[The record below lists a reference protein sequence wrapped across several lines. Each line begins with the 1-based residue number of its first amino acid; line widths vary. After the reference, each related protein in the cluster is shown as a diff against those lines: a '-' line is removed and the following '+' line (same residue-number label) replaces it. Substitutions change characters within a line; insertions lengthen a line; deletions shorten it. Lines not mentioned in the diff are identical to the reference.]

1 MQTVKRNPSLASKE
15 LPRNRGGF
23 ASQGKWT
30 PMLSGATKQISIS
43 PETGGSPDD
52 LLRAIIDACVSNV
65 AVLDESG
72 SIIYASKAWSLL
84 EHNSKPQADRHN
96 KALPYFESYGRL
108 SESDLDEE
116 SNITLADDLEGI
128 LSGEVKEFHRKYYLR
143 SLTEQRPFAMHAARL
158 NLPPSTF
165 RVLITREE
173 IPAVEEGFRNSKERL
188 LELLG
193 TRILAWEGE
202 AEGQRFNYV
211 SEQATEMLGYPVSSW
226 YEPDFLT
233 SHVHVDDL
241 HVVMAAYQKQT
252 DIMEHFD
259 LTFRMWAS
267 DGRLVWVQN
276 LISIVS
282 RDPGKTKL
290 HGFMIDISERKR
302 AEQAL
307 KDLAGRLIV
316 AQEEERR
323 RVARELHDDFNQR
336 MALLSIELEQ
346 LGKKIEKP
354 LELRKTVQLLQDQAN
369 ELSAEIHRLSYKL
382 HPAKLDHLGLLAAV
396 KSLCTEITQ
405 SGKLKVD
412 FRHAGFPGELNKDV
426 TLCVF
431 RIAQEGLRNCVK
443 HSGADSV
450 EVMLTKTRSAVRLLV
465 SDNGCGFNTKS
476 GLMEKGLGFINM
488 KERLNFLGGEMTVY
502 SQPKCGTRI
511 NVSVPLSR
519 KN

>member
-1 MQTVKRNPSLASKE
+1 
-15 LPRNRGGF
+15 
-23 ASQGKWT
+23 
-30 PMLSGATKQISIS
+30 MLSTAAKQTPVSTD
-43 PETGGSPDD
+43 TGDSPDD
-52 LLRAIIDACVSNV
+52 LLWAIIDACVSNV

-72 SIIYASKAWSLL
+72 SIIYASKAWGLL
-84 EHNSKPQADRHN
+84 EHSSKPQADRHD
-96 KALPYFESYGRL
+96 KALAGFENCERF
-108 SESDLDEE
+108 SESGLDEE
-116 SNITLADDLEGI
+116 PNITLADDLKRI
-128 LSGEVKEFHRKYYLR
+128 LSGQVKEFHQKYYLR
-143 SLTEQRPFAMHAARL
+143 SLTERRPFAMHAARL

-165 RVLITREE
+165 RVLITYEE
-173 IPAVEEGFRNSKERL
+173 LSAVQEDFRNSKERL

-202 AEGQRFNYV
+202 VEGQRFNYV

-346 LGKKIEKP
+346 LGEKIEKP
-354 LELRKTVQLLQDQAN
+354 LELRKTVQSILDQAN
-369 ELSAEIHRLSYKL
+369 ELSEEIHRLSYKL
-382 HPAKLDHLGLLAAV
+382 HPSKLDHLGLLAAV
-396 KSLCTEITQ
+396 KSLCRDLTQ
-405 SGKLKVD
+405 SGKLQVD
-412 FRHAGFPGELNKDV
+412 FHQAGFPGELDKDI

-431 RIAQEGLRNCVK
+431 RIAQEGLHNCVK

-450 EVMLTKTRSAVRLLV
+450 KVLLRKTRSAVRLSV
-465 SDNGCGFNTKS
+465 SDNGCGFNIKS
-476 GLMEKGLGFINM
+476 DLMEKGLGFINM
-488 KERLNFLGGEMTVY
+488 KERLHLVGGEMTVN
-502 SQPKCGTRI
+502 SEPHRGTRI
-511 NVSVPLSR
+511 EVSVPLR
-519 KN
+519 LNR

>member
-1 MQTVKRNPSLASKE
+1 
-15 LPRNRGGF
+15 
-23 ASQGKWT
+23 
-30 PMLSGATKQISIS
+30 MLSIAAKQTPVST
-43 PETGGSPDD
+43 ETSGSPDD

-72 SIIYASKAWSLL
+72 SIIYASKAWNPLDHS
-84 EHNSKPQADRHN
+84 SKPQADRHD
-96 KALPYFESYGRL
+96 KALAGFENCERF
-108 SESDLDEE
+108 SESGLDEE
-116 SNITLADDLEGI
+116 PNVTLADDLKGI
-128 LSGEVKEFHRKYYLR
+128 LSGKVKEFHRQYYFR
-143 SLTEQRPFAMHAARL
+143 SLKDRRPFAMHAARL

-165 RVLITREE
+165 RVLITHEE
-173 IPAVEEGFRNSKERL
+173 LPVQEEFKNSKERL

-202 AEGQRFNYV
+202 VEGQRFDYV
-211 SEQATEMLGYPVSSW
+211 SEQAIEMLGYPLSSW
-226 YEPDFLT
+226 SEPNFLA
-233 SHVHVDDL
+233 SHVHADDL
-241 HVVMAAYQKQT
+241 HLVMAAYQKQT

-276 LISIVS
+276 LISVVS
-282 RDPGKTKL
+282 RDPGKTRL

-307 KDLAGRLIV
+307 KDLAGRLIA

-346 LGKKIEKP
+346 LGEKIEKP
-354 LELRKTVQLLQDQAN
+354 LELRKTVQSILDQAN

-382 HPAKLDHLGLLAAV
+382 HPSQLDHLGLLAAV
-396 KSLCTEITQ
+396 KSLCRDLTQ
-405 SGKLKVD
+405 TGKLKVD
-412 FRHAGFPGELNKDV
+412 FHQAGFPGELDKDI

-431 RIAQEGLRNCVK
+431 RIAQESLRNCVK

-450 EVMLTKTRSAVRLLV
+450 KVLLTKTRSAVRLSV

-488 KERLNFLGGEMTVY
+488 KERLHPLGGEMTVY
-502 SQPKCGTRI
+502 SRPQGGTRI
-511 NVSVPLSR
+511 KVSVPLSL

>member
-1 MQTVKRNPSLASKE
+1 
-15 LPRNRGGF
+15 
-23 ASQGKWT
+23 
-30 PMLSGATKQISIS
+30 MLSTAAKQTPVST
-43 PETGGSPDD
+43 ETSGSPDD
-52 LLRAIIDACVSNV
+52 LLWAIIDACVSNV

-72 SIIYASKAWSLL
+72 SIIYASKAWNPV
-84 EHNSKPQADRHN
+84 EHSSKPQADRHD
-96 KALPYFESYGRL
+96 KALAGFENCERF
-108 SESDLDEE
+108 SESGLDEE
-116 SNITLADDLEGI
+116 PNITLADDLKGI
-128 LSGEVKEFHRKYYLR
+128 LSGEVKEFHRKYYFRL
-143 SLTEQRPFAMHAARL
+143 LKERPFAMHAARL

-165 RVLITREE
+165 RVLITHEE
-173 IPAVEEGFRNSKERL
+173 LPEVEQDFRNSKERL

-202 AEGQRFNYV
+202 VEGQRFHYV
-211 SEQATEMLGYPVSSW
+211 SEQAIEMLGYPVSSW
-226 YEPDFLT
+226 SEPDFLA
-233 SHVHVDDL
+233 SHVHADDL
-241 HVVMAAYQKQT
+241 HLVMAAYQKQT
-252 DIMEHFD
+252 NILEHFD

-276 LISIVS
+276 LISVVS
-282 RDPGKTKL
+282 RDPGKTRL

-307 KDLAGRLIV
+307 KDLAGRLIA

-354 LELRKTVQLLQDQAN
+354 LELRKTVQSLQDQAN

-405 SGKLKVD
+405 SGKLKVN
-412 FRHAGFPGELNKDV
+412 FHQTGFPSELDKDI

-450 EVMLTKTRSAVRLLV
+450 EVILTKTQSAVRLLV

-488 KERLNFLGGEMTVY
+488 KERLHFLGGEMTVY
-502 SQPKCGTRI
+502 SQPRGGTRI
-511 NVSVPLSR
+511 KVSVPLRLTKTNSPNSDTR
-519 KN
+519 LF

>member
-1 MQTVKRNPSLASKE
+1 
-15 LPRNRGGF
+15 
-23 ASQGKWT
+23 
-30 PMLSGATKQISIS
+30 MLSTAAKQTPIST
-43 PETGGSPDD
+43 ETGDAPDD
-52 LLRAIIDACVSNV
+52 LLGAIIDACVSNV

-72 SIIYASKAWSLL
+72 SIIYASKAWNLL
-84 EHNSKPQADRHN
+84 EHSSTPQAGRHD
-96 KALPYFESYGRL
+96 KALAGFENFERF
-108 SESDLDEE
+108 SESGLDEE
-116 SNITLADDLEGI
+116 RITLADDLAGI
-128 LSGEVKEFHRKYYLR
+128 LSGEVKEFHQKYYLR
-143 SLTEQRPFAMHAARL
+143 SLTERRPFSMHAARL

-165 RVLITREE
+165 RVLITHEQLPVVQEE
-173 IPAVEEGFRNSKERL
+173 FRNSKERL

-202 AEGQRFNYV
+202 VEGQRFHYV
-211 SEQATEMLGYPVSSW
+211 SEQAIEMLGYPVSSW
-226 YEPDFLT
+226 SEPDFLS
-233 SHVHVDDL
+233 SHVHADDL
-241 HVVMAAYQKQT
+241 HLVMAAYQKQT
-252 DIMEHFD
+252 EIMEHFD

-276 LISIVS
+276 LISVVS
-282 RDPGKTKL
+282 RDPGETRL

-307 KDLAGRLIV
+307 KDLAGRLIA

-346 LGKKIEKP
+346 LGEKIEKP
-354 LELRKTVQLLQDQAN
+354 LELRETVQLILDQAN
-369 ELSAEIHRLSYKL
+369 ELSGEIHRLSYKL
-382 HPAKLDHLGLLAAV
+382 HPSQLDHLGLFTAV
-396 KSLCTEITQ
+396 KSLCRDLTQ
-405 SGKLKVD
+405 TGKLKVD
-412 FRHAGFPGELNKDV
+412 FHQAGFPGELDKDI

-450 EVMLTKTRSAVRLLV
+450 KVMLTKTRSAVRLLV

-488 KERLNFLGGEMTVY
+488 KERLHLLGGEMTVN
-502 SQPKCGTRI
+502 SEPHRGTRI
-511 NVSVPLSR
+511 KVSVPLSL

>member
-1 MQTVKRNPSLASKE
+1 
-15 LPRNRGGF
+15 
-23 ASQGKWT
+23 
-30 PMLSGATKQISIS
+30 MLSSAAKQTSVRTD
-43 PETGGSPDD
+43 TGGSPDD

-84 EHNSKPQADRHN
+84 EHNSETQANRYN
-96 KALPYFESYGRL
+96 KALPYFASCERL
-108 SESDLDEE
+108 SESGLDEE
-116 SNITLADDLEGI
+116 PNITLADDLEGI
-128 LSGEVKEFHRKYYLR
+128 LSGEVKEFHRKYYFRL
-143 SLTEQRPFAMHAARL
+143 LTEQRPFAMHAARL

-165 RVLITREE
+165 RVLITHEE
-173 IPAVEEGFRNSKERL
+173 LPVIQEEFKNSKERL

-193 TRILAWEGE
+193 TKILAWEGE
-202 AEGQRFNYV
+202 VEGQRFHYV
-211 SEQATEMLGYPVSSW
+211 SEQAIEMLGYPVSSW
-226 YEPDFLT
+226 SEPDFLA
-233 SHVHVDDL
+233 SHVHADDL
-241 HVVMAAYQKQT
+241 HLVMAAYQKQT
-252 DIMEHFD
+252 NIMEHFD

-276 LISIVS
+276 LISVVS
-282 RDPGKTKL
+282 RDPGKTRL

-307 KDLAGRLIV
+307 KDVAGRLIV

-336 MALLSIELEQ
+336 MALLSLELEQ
-346 LGKKIEKP
+346 LGKRIEKP
-354 LELRKTVQLLQDQAN
+354 LELRKTVQSLQDQAN

-405 SGKLKVD
+405 SGKLKVN
-412 FRHAGFPGELNKDV
+412 FRQAGFPSELDKDI
-426 TLCVF
+426 TLCIF

-488 KERLNFLGGEMTVY
+488 KERLHFLGGEMTVY
-502 SQPKCGTRI
+502 SQPQGGTRI
-511 NVSVPLSR
+511 KVSVPLRLTKTNSPNSDIR
-519 KN
+519 TL

>member
-1 MQTVKRNPSLASKE
+1 
-15 LPRNRGGF
+15 
-23 ASQGKWT
+23 
-30 PMLSGATKQISIS
+30 
-43 PETGGSPDD
+43 
-52 LLRAIIDACVSNV
+52 
-65 AVLDESG
+65 
-72 SIIYASKAWSLL
+72 
-84 EHNSKPQADRHN
+84 
-96 KALPYFESYGRL
+96 
-108 SESDLDEE
+108 
-116 SNITLADDLEGI
+116 
-128 LSGEVKEFHRKYYLR
+128 
-143 SLTEQRPFAMHAARL
+143 MHAARL

-165 RVLITREE
+165 RVLITYEE
-173 IPAVEEGFRNSKERL
+173 LSAVEEDFRNSKERL

-202 AEGQRFNYV
+202 VEGQRFNYV

-241 HVVMAAYQKQT
+241 HLVMAAYQKQT

-346 LGKKIEKP
+346 LGEKIEQP
-354 LELRKTVQLLQDQAN
+354 LELRKTVQSILDQAN

-382 HPAKLDHLGLLAAV
+382 HPSKLDHLGLLAAV
-396 KSLCTEITQ
+396 KSLCRDLTQ

-412 FRHAGFPGELNKDV
+412 FHQAGFPGDLDKDI

-431 RIAQEGLRNCVK
+431 RIAQEGLHNCVK

-450 EVMLTKTRSAVRLLV
+450 KVLLRKTRSAVRLSV
-465 SDNGCGFNTKS
+465 SDNGCGFNIKS
-476 GLMEKGLGFINM
+476 DLMEKGLGFINM
-488 KERLNFLGGEMTVY
+488 KERLHLVGGEMTVN
-502 SQPKCGTRI
+502 SEPHRGTRI
-511 NVSVPLSR
+511 EVSVPLRLNS
-519 KN
+519 

>member
-1 MQTVKRNPSLASKE
+1 
-15 LPRNRGGF
+15 
-23 ASQGKWT
+23 
-30 PMLSGATKQISIS
+30 MLSSAARQTSVRTD
-43 PETGGSPDD
+43 TGGSPDN
-52 LLRAIIDACVSNV
+52 LLRAIIDACISNV

-84 EHNSKPQADRHN
+84 EHSSKPQADRHD
-96 KALPYFESYGRL
+96 KALAGFENCERF
-108 SESDLDEE
+108 SESGLDEE
-116 SNITLADDLEGI
+116 PNITLADDLKGV
-128 LSGEVKEFHRKYYLR
+128 LSGAVKEFHQKYYFR
-143 SLTEQRPFAMHAARL
+143 SLTERRPFGMHAARL

-165 RVLITREE
+165 RILITHEE
-173 IPAVEEGFRNSKERL
+173 LPAVQEDFNSKERL

-202 AEGQRFNYV
+202 VEGQRFHYV
-211 SEQATEMLGYPVSSW
+211 SEQAVEMLGYPVSSW
-226 YEPDFLT
+226 SEPDFLA
-233 SHVHVDDL
+233 SHVHADDL
-241 HVVMAAYQKQT
+241 HLVMAAYQKQT
-252 DIMEHFD
+252 GIMEYFD

-276 LISIVS
+276 LISVVS

-307 KDLAGRLIV
+307 KDLAGRLIA

-346 LGKKIEKP
+346 LGEKIEKP
-354 LELRKTVQLLQDQAN
+354 LELRETVQLILDQAN
-369 ELSAEIHRLSYKL
+369 ELSGEIHRLSYKL
-382 HPAKLDHLGLLAAV
+382 HPSQLDHLGLFTAV
-396 KSLCTEITQ
+396 KSLCRDLTQ
-405 SGKLKVD
+405 TGKLKVD
-412 FRHAGFPGELNKDV
+412 FHQAGFPGELDKDI

-450 EVMLTKTRSAVRLLV
+450 KVLLRKTRSAVRLSV
-465 SDNGCGFNTKS
+465 SDNGCGFNIKS
-476 GLMEKGLGFINM
+476 DLMEKGLGFINM
-488 KERLNFLGGEMTVY
+488 KERLHLVGGEMTVN
-502 SQPKCGTRI
+502 SEPHRGTRI
-511 NVSVPLSR
+511 EVSVPLR
-519 KN
+519 LNN

>member
-1 MQTVKRNPSLASKE
+1 
-15 LPRNRGGF
+15 
-23 ASQGKWT
+23 
-30 PMLSGATKQISIS
+30 MLSSAAKQTSVRTD
-43 PETGGSPDD
+43 TGGSPDD

-84 EHNSKPQADRHN
+84 EHSSKPQADRHDR
-96 KALPYFESYGRL
+96 ALANFESCERFN
-108 SESDLDEE
+108 ESGLDEE
-116 SNITLADDLEGI
+116 PGITLADDLGGI
-128 LSGEVKEFHRKYYLR
+128 LSGAVKEFHQKYYFR
-143 SLTEQRPFAMHAARL
+143 SLTERRPFGMHAARL

-165 RVLITREE
+165 RVLITHEKLPPVQE
-173 IPAVEEGFRNSKERL
+173 DFKNSKERL

-202 AEGQRFNYV
+202 VEGQRFHYV
-211 SEQATEMLGYPVSSW
+211 SEQAVEMLGYPVSSW
-226 YEPDFLT
+226 VEPDFLA
-233 SHVHVDDL
+233 SHVHADDL
-241 HVVMAAYQKQT
+241 HLVMAAYQKQT
-252 DIMEHFD
+252 DILEYFD

-276 LISIVS
+276 LISVVS

-307 KDLAGRLIV
+307 KDLAGRLIA

-336 MALLSIELEQ
+336 MALLSLELEQ
-346 LGKKIEKP
+346 LGEKIEKP
-354 LELRKTVQLLQDQAN
+354 LELRKTVQSLLKQAN
-369 ELSAEIHRLSYKL
+369 ELSAEIHGLSYKL
-382 HPAKLDHLGLLAAV
+382 HPSKLDHLGLLAAV
-396 KSLCTEITQ
+396 KSLCRDLSQ
-405 SGKLKVD
+405 SGKLKVN
-412 FRHAGFPGELNKDV
+412 FHQVGFPVELDKDI

-450 EVMLTKTRSAVRLLV
+450 KVLLRKTRSAVRLLV

-476 GLMEKGLGFINM
+476 DLMEKGLGFINM
-488 KERLNFLGGEMTVY
+488 KERLHLLGGEMIVN
-502 SQPKCGTRI
+502 SEPHRGTRI
-511 NVSVPLSR
+511 EVSVPVKAEQLIPLIPNTR
-519 KN
+519 AL

>member
-1 MQTVKRNPSLASKE
+1 
-15 LPRNRGGF
+15 
-23 ASQGKWT
+23 
-30 PMLSGATKQISIS
+30 MLSSAVQQTLVQT
-43 PETGGSPDD
+43 ETAGSPDD

-84 EHNSKPQADRHN
+84 EHGSKPRADGHD
-96 KALPYFESYGRL
+96 KALSYLESCRRFG
-108 SESDLDEE
+108 ESGLGEDT
-116 SNITLADDLEGI
+116 NITLADDLEGI
-128 LSGEVKEFHRKYYLR
+128 LSGEVREFHRKYYGG
-143 SLTEQRPFAMHAARL
+143 SLTERRPFAMHAARL

-165 RVLITREE
+165 RVLITHEE
-173 IPAVEEGFRNSKERL
+173 PPAVQKDFRNNNARL

-202 AEGQRFNYV
+202 VEGQRFTDV
-211 SEQATEMLGYPVSSW
+211 SEQAIEMLGYPVSSW
-226 YEPDFLT
+226 YEPDFLA
-233 SHVHVDDL
+233 SHVHADDL
-241 HVVMAAYQKQT
+241 HLVMAVYQKQIDLT
-252 DIMEHFD
+252 DHFD

-276 LISIVS
+276 LISVVS
-282 RDPGKTKL
+282 REQRRTKL

-302 AEQAL
+302 TEQAL
-307 KDLAGRLIV
+307 KDLAGRLIT

-336 MALLSIELEQ
+336 MALLSLALEQ
-346 LGKKIEKP
+346 LGEKIEKP
-354 LELRKTVQLLQDQAN
+354 LELRNTVRLLQDQAN

-382 HPAKLDHLGLLAAV
+382 HPSKLDHLGLLTAV
-396 KSLCTEITQ
+396 KSLCREISQ
-405 SGKLKVD
+405 SGRLKVD
-412 FRHAGFPGELNKDV
+412 FHEAGFPGELDKDV

-450 EVMLTKTRSAVRLLV
+450 QVLLKKTRSAVRLLV

-476 GLMEKGLGFINM
+476 DLMEKGLGFINM
-488 KERLNFLGGEMTVY
+488 KERLHLLGGEMTVY
-502 SQPKCGTRI
+502 SQPQRGTRLE
-511 NVSVPLSR
+511 VSVPLR
-519 KN
+519 LNN